1 MALPDLA
8 TDDAIHTFIYGLKLW
23 LKGFIKVQ
31 AQVMTD
37 ASLNE
42 VMTVMLKLKENV
54 QYGFY
59 MQQPF
64 KPSQKF
70 PL

>member
-8 TDDAIHTFIYGLKLW
+8 TDDVTNTFIYGLKPW
-23 LKGFIKVQ
+23 LKGFVKAQ

-42 VMTVMLKLKENV
+42 AMTAMLKLEENV
-54 QYGFY
+54 QYGF
-59 MQQPF
+59 
-64 KPSQKF
+64 
-70 PL
+70 